1 MYIRLIKWALQAFDI
16 YTMTVP
22 GMVQNVRLTNQAR
35 ARSKEEIEVL
45 EHFNGIVSLKIYIS
59 LIVRCSRLSKILV
72 KPFFFLKREVQF
84 IFSDFDVMVSYVFE

>member
-1 MYIRLIKWALQAFDI
+1 MNLYIRLIKWALQAFDI

-45 EHFNGIVSLKIYIS
+45 EHFNGIVSYTLINTIS
-59 LIVRCSRLSKILV
+59 RKTVC
-72 KPFFFLKREVQF
+72 FL
-84 IFSDFDVMVSYVFE
+84 